1 MASLEKAVVINTVS
15 GARHEVMFNPEE
27 YSINQDNNY
36 ASMGI
41 PGLSGPLLQ
50 FVHGNARTLEM
61 ELFFDTYEE
70 NRRGAAVVNKA
81 ESDVRVQVRKFV
93 GLLEIEPS
101 THAPPVVEFHW
112 GTLHFRGVLTRASQ
126 KYTMFL
132 ATGVPVR
139 ARVQV
144 SFQEYINSELE
155 DTGIRRETV
164 DYTKRHQVG
173 LNESLSAIAAREY
186 DNPELWREIAAH
198 NGIDN
203 PAEVTAGT
211 WLALPRL
218 PLDDFSLIQLEEGRP
233 AL

>member
-1 MASLEKAVVINTVS
+1 MASLEKAVVFNTVT
-15 GARHEVMFNPEE
+15 GDRHEVMFNPEE

-70 NRRGAAVVNKA
+70 NRRGSAVVNPA
-81 ESDVRVQVRKFV
+81 ESDVRDQVRKFV

-101 THAPPVVEFHW
+101 THAPPVVEFRW
-112 GTLHFRGVLTRASQ
+112 GSLHFRGVLTRASQ
-126 KYTMFL
+126 KFTMFL
-132 ATGVPVR
+132 PSGVPVR
-139 ARVQV
+139 AKVQV

-164 DYTKRHQVG
+164 DYTKRHQLLV
-173 LNESLSAIAAREY
+173 NETLSSIAAREY
-186 DNPELWREIAAH
+186 DDPELWRPIAAY

-203 PAEVTAGT
+203 PAKLIPGT
-211 WLALPRL
+211 WLAIPRL
-218 PLDDFSLIQLEEGRP
+218 PLDEFSAIQLAEGRP
-233 AL
+233 L

>member
-1 MASLEKAVVINTVS
+1 MASLEKAVVLNTVT
-15 GARHEVMFNPEE
+15 GDRHEVMFNPEE

-70 NRRGAAVVNKA
+70 NRRGSSVVNNK
-81 ESDVRVQVRKFV
+81 ETDVRIQVRKFV
-93 GLLEIEPS
+93 GLLEINPA
-101 THAPPVVEFHW
+101 THAPPVVDFQW
-112 GTLHFRGVLTRASQ
+112 GTLNFRGVLLRANQ

-132 ATGVPVR
+132 PTGVPVR

-144 SFQEYINSELE
+144 AFQEYINSELE

-164 DYTKRHQVG
+164 DYTKRYQLG
-173 LNESLSAIAAREY
+173 LNESLSTIAGREY
-186 DNPELWREIAAH
+186 DDPARWREIAMF
-198 NGIDN
+198 NEIDD
-203 PAEVTAGT
+203 PSKLKPGT
-211 WLALPRL
+211 WLSLPRL
-218 PLDDFSLIQLEEGRP
+218 PLDEYSMIQMAEGRV
-233 AL
+233 L